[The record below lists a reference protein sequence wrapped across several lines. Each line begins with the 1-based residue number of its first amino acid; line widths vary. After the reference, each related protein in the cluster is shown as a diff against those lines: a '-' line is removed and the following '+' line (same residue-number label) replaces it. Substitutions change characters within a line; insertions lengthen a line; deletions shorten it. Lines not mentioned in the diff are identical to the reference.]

1 MGGGGSGQGQGA
13 EAGRG
18 RGWALLTYIRG
29 GRRTPA
35 EGRDPPEPAP
45 CAALGPPKL
54 GGPRSAAHSP
64 LPLRRGAFGLPH
76 PWTPLGLARPGLRHP
91 RAHRGPSRKLASADP
106 AIHPQAPKFPRNT
119 FESGWRRPSWL
130 HTNQEQ
136 RPRGPLHPA
145 RAGRA
150 RSQRAG
156 QPSPPPRP
164 RALAALWGCPRK
176 GSPEPP
182 SLQWDQSGKRDLP
195 GEKARRAESQS
206 SPLES

>member
-119 FESGWRRPSWL
+119 SSPVGGGHPGCTQTKNSGHGGLS
-130 HTNQEQ
+130 T
-136 RPRGPLHPA
+136 PRGPGEPA
-145 RAGRA
+145 ASAPGSRA
-150 RSQRAG
+150 RHRAPG
-156 QPSPPPRP
+156 RSRPCGVAPEKEAQSPQVCSGTS
-164 RALAALWGCPRK
+164 L
-176 GSPEPP
+176 GSVTF
-182 SLQWDQSGKRDLP
+182 QGKRRGGL
-195 GEKARRAESQS
+195 RASHRH
-206 SPLES
+206 